1 MSIDLIKGSKLKIL
15 LKKKG
20 ILSKHI
26 TEAFGLN
33 RTTVSRY
40 FTDDIAMPAT
50 FIVKVAFYAKLNIHD
65 LITGDPN
72 DVQDFIIDADWI
84 DADTPP
90 VPQIAAEP
98 TPEYQRLPP
107 APMQLPEPPTP
118 ERPVIIID
126 TSHLES
132 TLSHMQAQIDDIRRQ
147 IEQIN
152 K

>member
-1 MSIDLIKGSKLKIL
+1 MSIELIKGSKLKIL
-15 LKKKG
+15 LKRKG

-40 FTDDIAMPAT
+40 FTDDMAMPAT
-50 FIVKVAFYAKLNIHD
+50 FIVKVAFFAKLNIHD

-72 DVQDFIIDADWI
+72 DVEDFIIDADWSESL
-84 DADTPP
+84 PEL
-90 VPQIAAEP
+90 AAEP
-98 TPEYQRLPP
+98 QAEYQRLPP

-118 ERPVIIID
+118 QRPVIIID
-126 TSHLES
+126 TSHLET
-132 TLSHMQAQIDDIRRQ
+132 TLSDLQSQIDDIRRQ
-147 IEQIN
+147 IQNIN

>member
-15 LKKKG
+15 LKRKG

-40 FTDDIAMPAT
+40 FTDDMAMPAT
-50 FIVKVAFYAKLNIHD
+50 FIVKVAFYAKLDIND

-72 DVQDFIIDADWI
+72 DVQDFIIDADWT

-90 VPQIAAEP
+90 VPQLAAEP

-107 APMQLPEPPTP
+107 TAPMLPEPAAP
-118 ERPVIIID
+118 ERPVIFID
-126 TSHLES
+126 TSHLDH
-132 TLSHMQAQIDDIRRQ
+132 TLSNLQAQIDAIRRQ
-147 IEQIN
+147 IEDIN